1 MQFDTLGTGGA
12 TCVTKIFSFRR
23 LNLARRYLWGALV
36 AALIPL
42 VLIAILYDRYS
53 ANLLDNLI
61 INRVNANLEATAT
74 KMGNFMSVQVNRLE
88 NIVDLPDTTD
98 FFRSDRKTVMSSLLE
113 DILLLETESPD
124 IYAIEL
130 ADVEG
135 NILQT
140 IPSTRS
146 RSKPDNYNT
155 LPLVQHETVEVLG
168 PVLPKDRRPGWFL
181 IRMPVTVNQ
190 EKIGIV
196 SLRTRLASLT
206 EEAASLVEPDVY
218 EPQIVVFDRMHL
230 TSVGTLAETGKILA
244 RSRQFFPGWRIHLV
258 EGKDIFRE
266 PRTQIRY
273 LLLIAAAISAAGM
286 IFLFFKMSERVSRYL
301 LPLNDG
307 AKAIANGDFSAPV
320 SEDAPGELGT
330 LARSFN
336 RMREQ
341 LETLIKSRVDVER
354 RAALGNMA
362 AGIAHEIRNPLTTV
376 AATVHGLNRN
386 ETDPD
391 RRQMFEVISSEITRV
406 DHTITEFLNY
416 ARPSDPV
423 RQQVLVRDVFR
434 SIRTLIATTAHEKS
448 IIINLS
454 GDSSL
459 TIEVDQAHLRQILLN
474 LVLNAFDAMPDGG
487 HLNLQAYKENSVAIL
502 IVSDDGSGVDDAT
515 KAKIL
520 RPFFTTKS
528 GGSGL
533 GLSITNQL
541 IEANHGTLSFESEQ
555 GVGTTVT
562 MEFPMKFPM
571 TTRQRGGA

>member
-1 MQFDTLGTGGA
+1 M
-12 TCVTKIFSFRR
+12 TKSFSFRK

-42 VLIAILYDRYS
+42 ILIAALYDQYS
-53 ANLLDNLI
+53 ANLLNNLI
-61 INRVNANLEATAT
+61 TNRVNANLEATAA
-74 KMGNFMSVQVNRLE
+74 KMSNFMSVQVNRLE
-88 NIVDLPDTTD
+88 NIVDLADTSD
-98 FFRSDRKTVMSSLLE
+98 FFRSERHDNMSGLLE
-113 DILLLETESPD
+113 DILLLEAESPD

-130 ADVEG
+130 ADIEG

-140 IPSTRS
+140 IPSTRT
-146 RSKPDNYNT
+146 RLKPENYNT
-155 LPLVQHETVEVLG
+155 LPLVQHGTVEVLG
-168 PVLPKDRRPGWFL
+168 PVLPKNGRPGWFL
-181 IRMPVTVNQ
+181 IRMPVMVNQ
-190 EKIGIV
+190 ETIGLV

-206 EEAASLVEPDVY
+206 EQVAPLIEPDVY
-218 EPQIVVFDRMHL
+218 EPQIVVFDRVHL
-230 TSVGTLAETGKILA
+230 TSVGTHAEVGNAFA

-258 EGKDIFRE
+258 EGKGSLQE

-273 LLLIAAAISAAGM
+273 LLLVAAAISALVM
-286 IFLFFKMSERVSRYL
+286 IYLFFKMSERVSRYL
-301 LPLNDG
+301 LPLNNG
-307 AKAIANGDFSAPV
+307 AKAIANGDFSTPV

-341 LETLIKSRVDVER
+341 LEKLIKSRVDVER

-362 AGIAHEIRNPLTTV
+362 ASIAHEIRNPLTTV

-386 ETDPD
+386 EADPE
-391 RRQMFEVISSEITRV
+391 RRQMFDVISSEITRV
-406 DHTITEFLNY
+406 DHTIAEFLNY

-423 RQQVLVRDVFR
+423 RENVSVRDVFR
-434 SIRTLIATTAHEKS
+434 SIRTLIATTAHEKN

-474 LVLNAFDAMPDGG
+474 LVLNAIDAMPEGG
-487 HLNLQAYKENSVAIL
+487 HLTLQAYKENGAAVL
-502 IVSDDGSGVDDAT
+502 IASDDGAGMDDET
-515 KAKIL
+515 RSRIL

-541 IEANHGTLSFESEQ
+541 VEANHGTMDVESEE
-555 GVGTTVT
+555 GVGTTIT
-562 MEFPMKFPM
+562 ITFPMNAEQKKV
-571 TTRQRGGA
+571 GL

>member
-1 MQFDTLGTGGA
+1 MI
-12 TCVTKIFSFRR
+12 KSFSFRK

-42 VLIAILYDRYS
+42 ILIAILYDRYS
-53 ANLLDNLI
+53 ANLLNNLI
-61 INRVNANLEATAT
+61 TNRVNANLEATAA
-74 KMGNFMSVQVNRLE
+74 KMSNFMSVQINRLE

-98 FFRSDRKTVMSSLLE
+98 FFRNERETTMSALLE
-113 DILLLETESPD
+113 DILLLETESSD

-130 ADVEG
+130 ADING

-140 IPSTRS
+140 IPATRT
-146 RSKPDNYNT
+146 RLKPGNYNT
-155 LPLVQHETVEVLG
+155 LPLVQHEAVEVLG
-168 PVLPKDRRPGWFL
+168 PVLPKNGRPGWFL

-206 EEAASLVEPDVY
+206 EEVASLLEPNVY
-218 EPQIVVFDRMHL
+218 DPQIVVFDRIHL
-230 TSVGTLAETGKILA
+230 TSVGTSAELGRVFA
-244 RSRQFFPGWRIHLV
+244 QSRQFFPGWRIHLV

-266 PRTQIRY
+266 PRNQIRY
-273 LLLIAAAISAAGM
+273 LLLVAAAVSAAIM

-307 AKAIANGDFSAPV
+307 AKAVANGNFSEPV
-320 SEDAPGELGT
+320 SEDAPGELGA
-330 LARSFN
+330 LASSFN

-341 LETLIKSRVDVER
+341 LEKLIESRVDIER

-376 AATVHGLNRN
+376 AATVHGLKRS
-386 ETDPD
+386 ESDPE
-391 RRQMFEVISSEITRV
+391 RRQMFEIISSEITRV
-406 DHTITEFLNY
+406 DHTITEFINY

-423 RQQVLVRDVFR
+423 REKVSVRDVFR
-434 SIRTLIATTAHEKS
+434 SIRTLTATTAHEKN

-459 TIEVDQAHLRQILLN
+459 TIEVDQAHLRQVLLN
-474 LVLNAFDAMPDGG
+474 LVLNAIDAMPEGG
-487 HLNLQAYKENSVAIL
+487 HLTLQAYKEIGVAVL
-502 IVSDDGSGVDDAT
+502 IVSDDGSGMDDEI
-515 KAKIL
+515 KAQIL
-520 RPFFTTKS
+520 RPFFTMKS

-533 GLSITNQL
+533 GLSITSQL
-541 IEANHGTLSFESEQ
+541 IEANHGTMDIESEE
-555 GVGTTVT
+555 GVGTTIT
-562 MEFPMKFPM
+562 MTFPVISEHEG
-571 TTRQRGGA
+571 TT

>member
-1 MQFDTLGTGGA
+1 M
-12 TCVTKIFSFRR
+12 TKSFSFRK

-42 VLIAILYDRYS
+42 ILIAVLYDRYS
-53 ANLLDNLI
+53 ANLLNNLI
-61 INRVNANLEATAT
+61 TNRVNANLEATAA
-74 KMGNFMSVQVNRLE
+74 KMSNFMSVQINRLE

-98 FFRSDRKTVMSSLLE
+98 FFRNDPETAMPALLK

-130 ADVEG
+130 ADING

-140 IPSTRS
+140 IPSTRT
-146 RSKPDNYNT
+146 RLKPENYNT

-168 PVLPKDRRPGWFL
+168 PVLPKNGRPGWFL

-206 EEAASLVEPDVY
+206 EEVASLVEPNVY
-218 EPQIVVFDRMHL
+218 EPQIVVFDRMRL
-230 TSVGTLAETGKILA
+230 TSVGTSAEAGRVFA
-244 RSRQFFPGWRIHLV
+244 QSRQFFPGWRIHLV

-266 PRTQIRY
+266 PRNQIRY
-273 LLLIAAAISAAGM
+273 LLLVAAAISAAVM

-307 AKAIANGDFSAPV
+307 AKAVANGDFSAPV

-341 LETLIKSRVDVER
+341 LEKLIKSRVDVER

-386 ETDPD
+386 ETDPE

-423 RQQVLVRDVFR
+423 REKVSVRDVFR
-434 SIRTLIATTAHEKS
+434 SIRTLTATTAHEKS

-459 TIEVDQAHLRQILLN
+459 TIEVDQAHLRQVLLN
-474 LVLNAFDAMPDGG
+474 LVLNALDAMPDGG
-487 HLNLQAYKENSVAIL
+487 HLTLQAYKDNGVAVL
-502 IVSDDGSGVDDAT
+502 IVSDDGDGMDDEI
-515 KAKIL
+515 KSKIL

-541 IEANHGTLSFESEQ
+541 IEANHGTMDIESEE
-555 GVGTTVT
+555 GVGTTIT
-562 MEFPMKFPM
+562 MKFPIN
-571 TTRQRGGA
+571 TGQEGTA

>member
-1 MQFDTLGTGGA
+1 
-12 TCVTKIFSFRR
+12 VTRSFSFSK

-36 AALIPL
+36 AAVIPL
-42 VLIAILYDRYS
+42 ILIAALYDQYS
-53 ANLLDNLI
+53 ANLLKNLI
-61 INRVNANLEATAT
+61 TNRVNANLEATAA
-74 KMGNFMSVQVNRLE
+74 KMSNFMSVQVNRLE
-88 NIVDLPDTTD
+88 NIVDLADTTD
-98 FFRSDRKTVMSSLLE
+98 FFRSEQDTTMSELLQ

-130 ADVEG
+130 ADIQG

-140 IPSTRS
+140 VPSTRT
-146 RSKPDNYNT
+146 RSKPENYNT
-155 LPLVQHETVEVLG
+155 LPLVQHGSVEVLG
-168 PVLPKDRRPGWFL
+168 PVLPKNGRPGWFL

-206 EEAASLVEPDVY
+206 EQVAQLVEPDVY

-230 TSVGTLAETGKILA
+230 TPVGTRAEAGNVFA
-244 RSRQFFPGWRIHLV
+244 RSRHFFPGWRIHLV
-258 EGKDIFRE
+258 EGRDILQE
-266 PRTQIRY
+266 PRTKIRY
-273 LLLIAAAISAAGM
+273 LLLIAAAISALGM
-286 IFLFFKMSERVSRYL
+286 VFLFFKMSERVSRYL

-307 AKAIANGDFSAPV
+307 AKAIANGDFSKPV

-336 RMREQ
+336 RMRGQ
-341 LETLIKSRVDVER
+341 LEKLIESRVDVER
-354 RAALGNMA
+354 RAALGNLA

-376 AATVHGLNRN
+376 ATTVHGLNRN
-386 ETDPD
+386 ETDPE

-406 DHTITEFLNY
+406 DRTITEFLNY
-416 ARPSDPV
+416 ARPSVPDRENV
-423 RQQVLVRDVFR
+423 SVRDVFR
-434 SIRTLIATTAHEKS
+434 TIRTLIATTAHAQN

-474 LVLNAFDAMPDGG
+474 LILNAIDAMPGGG
-487 HLNLQAYKENSVAIL
+487 HLTLQAYKENGDAVL
-502 IVSDDGSGVDDAT
+502 IVSDDGVGMNDET
-515 KAKIL
+515 RTKIL

-541 IEANHGTLSFESEQ
+541 IEANRGTMHVESET
-555 GVGTTVT
+555 GVGTTIT
-562 MEFPMKFPM
+562 INFPINSDE
-571 TTRQRGGA
+571 REARL